1 MQFLKIPYL
10 LWVLILQ
17 AALYCFMVFAFGD
30 FIDGVS
36 SFSRLKFWIVLL
48 PIWFVLT
55 LYVFVRAIFMLRAK
69 GLNYFATDEELCEA
83 MKRDKLDRNIV

>member
-1 MQFLKIPYL
+1 
-10 LWVLILQ
+10 
-17 AALYCFMVFAFGD
+17 MVVNVTTVEPRYAVFKDSLSAVGD